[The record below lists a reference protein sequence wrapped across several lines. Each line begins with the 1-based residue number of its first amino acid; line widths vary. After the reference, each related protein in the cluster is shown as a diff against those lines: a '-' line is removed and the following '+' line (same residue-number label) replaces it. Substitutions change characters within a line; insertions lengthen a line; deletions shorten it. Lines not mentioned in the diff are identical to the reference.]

1 MFDLF
6 WTNTALSVIRVSVR
20 TPVNLSTLLM
30 VVISI
35 AAAFVMSFAATP
47 VVKSFARR
55 VGAMDVPKDGR
66 RMHDHPIPRL
76 GGLAMFFGFI
86 LSVLLFAD
94 ITRPV
99 QGILLGSVLIV
110 IIGVIDDII
119 SVKYWIK
126 LIVQIA
132 AAVVAI
138 LHGVVIDVLSNPNL
152 FSEHL
157 FLQLGWLSIPI
168 TIIWIVA
175 ITNSVNLIDGLDG
188 LSVGVSAIASVTM
201 LVIALLV
208 SESNVAVILAALVGA
223 CLGFIP
229 YNLNPAKIFAG
240 DTGALLLGYVLA
252 TVSIMGMFKVYALIS
267 FAVPFIVLALPI
279 FDTVFAFMR
288 RILKGQNPM
297 KPDRGHLH
305 HRLIDMGLNQKQA
318 VAILYCVSIVLGL
331 AAVVLTTSGT
341 IKAILFILAFVVAAV
356 VGVFIMRTTHHA
368 RVRKEKERT
377 AAAPAPAEKKTA
389 ENKLRVLSV
398 FGTRPEAVKMAPLV
412 LELARR
418 PEIESLCCV
427 TAQHRELLD
436 SMLEVF
442 GVKPD
447 YDLNIMTQDQT
458 LTDVTTRVLESMQ
471 AVLDE
476 AKPDVV
482 LVHGDPTTAFA
493 ASLAAFYKK
502 IPVGH
507 VEAGLRTWDR
517 YSPYPEEMNRELVGR
532 LASIHFAPTGLNSL
546 NLRREGI
553 ISNVFVT
560 GNTVID
566 AMKYTVGDGGFSDE
580 ALASIDFEGRRVIA
594 MTCHRRENY
603 GEPMEAIFTA
613 VRRIAEEFEDVLFVY
628 PVHPAPT
635 VRNTAEMFLG
645 GARRVKL
652 IEPLDAREMHR
663 LMNKCF
669 FVLTDSGGLQE
680 EAPALGKPVIVAR
693 RETERPEA
701 VEAGTVE
708 LAGVTEQGVYDA
720 MRSLLTDEKKY
731 NRMARAVNPYGD
743 GKACERIA
751 DALLYVYG
759 GSGKAPEAF
768 APQTK

>member
-6 WTNTALSVIRVSVR
+6 WTNTAASIIRVSVR

-47 VVKSFARR
+47 VVKSFAQR

-76 GGLAMFFGFI
+76 GGLAMFLGFI
-86 LSVLLFAD
+86 LAVLLFAD
-94 ITRPV
+94 ITKPV

-119 SVKYWIK
+119 SVKYWVK
-126 LIVQIA
+126 LLVQIA

-138 LHGVVIDVLSNPNL
+138 LHGIVIDVLSNPNL

-229 YNLNPAKIFAG
+229 YNFNPAKIFAG

-279 FDTVFAFMR
+279 FDTVFAFLR

-331 AAVVLTTSGT
+331 AAVVLTTSGAV
-341 IKAILFILAFVVAAV
+341 KAILFVLAFVVAAA
-356 VGVFIMRTTHHA
+356 VGIFIMRSMHHA
-368 RVRKEKERT
+368 RQLKEK
-377 AAAPAPAEKKTA
+377 ALEKTEPLPEPKTA

-532 LASIHFAPTGLNSL
+532 LASCHFAPTALNAD
-546 NLRREGI
+546 NLRREGVAK
-553 ISNVFVT
+553 NVFVT

-566 AMKYTVGDGGFSDE
+566 AMKYTVGDGEFSDE
-580 ALASIDFEGRRVIA
+580 TLRSMDFEGRRVIT

-613 VRRIAEEFEDVLFVY
+613 VRRIAEEFDDVVIVY

-635 VRNTAEMFLG
+635 VRNTAELFLG
-645 GARRVKL
+645 GAERVKL

-663 LMNKCF
+663 LMNKSY

-701 VEAGTVE
+701 VQAGTVE
-708 LAGVTEQGVYDA
+708 LAGVTEKGVYEA

-731 NRMARAVNPYGD
+731 ARMARAVNPYGD

-751 DALLYVYG
+751 DALLFVYG
-759 GSGKAPEAF
+759 GSGKALEAF

>member
-1 MFDLF
+1 
-6 WTNTALSVIRVSVR
+6 
-20 TPVNLSTLLM
+20 M
-30 VVISI
+30 VFI
-35 AAAFVMSFAATP
+35 AIVAAFVMSFAATP

-76 GGLAMFFGFI
+76 GGLAMFLGFI

-94 ITRPV
+94 ITTPV
-99 QGILLGSVLIV
+99 RGILLGSVLIV
-110 IIGVIDDII
+110 IIGVIDDIV
-119 SVKYWIK
+119 SVKSGVK

-138 LHGVVIDVLSNPNL
+138 LHGIVIDVLSNPNL

-157 FLQLGWLSIPI
+157 FLQLGWLAIPI
-168 TIIWIVA
+168 TIIWIVG

-229 YNLNPAKIFAG
+229 YNFNPAKIFAG

-279 FDTVFAFMR
+279 FDTAFAFLR

-305 HRLIDMGLNQKQA
+305 HRLIDMGLTQKQA

-331 AAVVLTTSGT
+331 AAVLLTTSGAV
-341 IKAILFILAFVVAAV
+341 KAVIFVLAFVVAAA
-356 VGVFIMRTTHHA
+356 VGIFIMRTTRHA
-368 RVRKEKERT
+368 RQQRLK
-377 AAAPAPAEKKTA
+377 ALEKKEPVPEPRTA
-389 ENKLRVLSV
+389 ENPLRVLSV

-436 SMLEVF
+436 SMLGCF
-442 GVKPD
+442 GVEPD

-471 AVLDE
+471 DVLKE

-482 LVHGDPTTAFA
+482 LVHGDTTTAFA
-493 ASLAAFYKK
+493 ASLAAFYAK

-517 YSPYPEEMNRELVGR
+517 YSPYPEEMNRELIGR
-532 LASIHFAPTGLNSL
+532 LANCHFAPTANNAN

-553 ISNVFVT
+553 VKNVFIT

-566 AMKYTVGDGGFSDE
+566 AMKYTVGDGEFSDE
-580 ALASIDFEGRRVIA
+580 TLKGLDFEGRRVIA
-594 MTCHRRENY
+594 MTCHRHENY

-613 VRRIAEEFEDVLFVY
+613 VRRIAEEFEDVVIVY

-635 VRNTAEMFLG
+635 VRHTAELFLG
-645 GARRVKL
+645 AAERVKL

-663 LMNKCF
+663 LMNKSF

-708 LAGVTEQGVYDA
+708 IAGVTEHGVYEA

-751 DALLYVYG
+751 DALLCVYG

-768 APQTK
+768 GTPSK

>member
-6 WTNTALSVIRVSVR
+6 WTNTAASIIRVSVR

-30 VVISI
+30 VFISI
-35 AAAFVMSFAATP
+35 VVAFVMSFAATP

-55 VGAMDVPKDGR
+55 VGAMDVPKDAR

-76 GGLAMFFGFI
+76 GGLAMFIGFI

-94 ITRPV
+94 ITTPV
-99 QGILLGSVLIV
+99 RGILLGSVLIV
-110 IIGVIDDII
+110 IIGVIDDIV
-119 SVKYWIK
+119 SVKYWVK
-126 LIVQIA
+126 LLVQIA

-138 LHGVVIDVLSNPNL
+138 LHGIVIDVLSNPNL

-157 FLQLGWLSIPI
+157 FLQLGWLAIPI
-168 TIIWIVA
+168 TIIWIVG

-208 SESNVAVILAALVGA
+208 SESNVAIILAALVGA

-229 YNLNPAKIFAG
+229 YNFNPAKIFAG

-279 FDTVFAFMR
+279 FDTAFAFLR

-305 HRLIDMGLNQKQA
+305 HRLIDMGLSQKQA

-331 AAVVLTTSGT
+331 AAVVLTTSGAV
-341 IKAILFILAFVVAAV
+341 KAIIFVLAFVVAAV
-356 VGVFIMRTTHHA
+356 VGFFIMRSTIHA
-368 RVRKEKERT
+368 RQQRLKGLEKKE
-377 AAAPAPAEKKTA
+377 PAPEPRSAD
-389 ENKLRVLSV
+389 NPLRVLSV

-418 PEIESLCCV
+418 PEVESLCCV

-442 GVKPD
+442 GVTPD
-447 YDLNIMTQDQT
+447 YDLDLMTKDQT

-471 AVLDE
+471 GVLAE

-482 LVHGDPTTAFA
+482 LVHGDTTTAFS
-493 ASLAAFYKK
+493 ASLAAFYAK

-517 YSPYPEEMNRELVGR
+517 YSPYPEEMNRELIGR
-532 LASIHFAPTGLNSL
+532 LASCHFAPTANNAN

-553 ISNVFVT
+553 VKNVFIT

-566 AMKYTVGDGGFSDE
+566 AMKYTVGDGEFSDE
-580 ALASIDFEGRRVIA
+580 TLRSIDFEGRRVIA
-594 MTCHRRENY
+594 MTCHRHENY

-613 VRRIAEEFEDVLFVY
+613 VRRIAEEFEDVVIVY

-635 VRNTAEMFLG
+635 VRSTAELFLG
-645 GARRVKL
+645 GAERVKL

-663 LMNKCF
+663 LMNKSY

-680 EAPALGKPVIVAR
+680 EAPALGKPVVVAR

-708 LAGVTEQGVYDA
+708 LAGVTEQGVYTA

-731 NRMARAVNPYGD
+731 ARMARAVNPYGD

-768 APQTK
+768 GTQSK